1 MTSPQPPV
9 DGRLGR
15 IFVGYDERNRGYG
28 VRELLPPREAVQR
41 KPTFWAMP
49 DGPFPLDQGPNG
61 ACTGFGM
68 AQELA
73 AGPVMFPNI
82 DNDYAMARY
91 RRNQE
96 EDRKMG
102 LNFPDGATVL
112 GTMKASKADNL
123 ITGYRWCF
131 GVDDVV
137 DTVCST
143 GPVCL
148 GIDWLNNMFDTSPEG
163 RVNVSGPVA
172 GGHFI
177 DLIAY
182 DEHPSWGPVVGWLN
196 SWGFGY
202 GVAEPRLNLH
212 KGIGWLTLPD
222 LASLLSRDGE
232 AVVPADFFAVK
243 PTKAP
248 YFAASKS
255 AAVFH
260 DVHPGLRR
268 VQEFQTYADA
278 QAAGLRPCRICRPK
292 P

>member
-1 MTSPQPPV
+1 MTSPPPV

-15 IFVGYDERNRGYG
+15 IFAGYDERNRSFP
-28 VRELLPPREAVQR
+28 VRELLPAGAVQR

-49 DGPFPLDQGPNG
+49 NGPYPLDQGREG

-73 AGPVMFPNI
+73 AGPVVFPNV
-82 DNDYAMARY
+82 DNAYAMARY

-112 GTMKASKADNL
+112 ATMKAAKADNL

-137 DTVCST
+137 DTLCTT

-148 GIDWLNNMFDTSPEG
+148 GISWRSAMFHTSDEG
-163 RVNVSGPVA
+163 KVSIDGQEV

-177 DLIAY
+177 DLLGY
-182 DEHPSWGPVVGWLN
+182 DEHPVWGPVAPWIN
-196 SWGFGY
+196 SWGFSY
-202 GVAEPRLNLH
+202 GVSEPRLNVH
-212 KGIGWLTLPD
+212 KGIGWLALSD
-222 LASLLSRDGE
+222 LATLLAADGE
-232 AVVPADFFAVK
+232 AVVPSDYFAAK
-243 PTKAP
+243 PAKAP
-248 YFAASKS
+248 YFSASKS

-268 VQEFQTYADA
+268 MQEFQTFADA